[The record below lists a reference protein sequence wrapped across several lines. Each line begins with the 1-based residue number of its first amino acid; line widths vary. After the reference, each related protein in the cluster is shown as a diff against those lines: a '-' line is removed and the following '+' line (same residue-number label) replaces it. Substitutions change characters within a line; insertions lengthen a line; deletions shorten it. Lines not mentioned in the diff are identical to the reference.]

1 MTKKYKL
8 ELTRKQLSVI
18 QEACEFMSRFSAG
31 QFQYLPPSL
40 ESMLWK
46 KWESNEYCKRRDQWE
61 MYLEHAKKAM
71 LDLYVNE
78 SLGIGHP
85 ELSEESKICYDIY
98 RPILEEFEQE
108 YQVANPDNLS
118 HSVYAHEGLSYSKE
132 GRITIKTE

>member
-1 MTKKYKL
+1 MKKYKL
-8 ELTRKQLSVI
+8 ELTHKQLSVI

-31 QFQYLPPSL
+31 QFQYLPPSFVDQL
-40 ESMLWK
+40 YK
-46 KWESNEYCKRRDQWE
+46 KWDDTNEYCRRRDTWE
-61 MYLEHAKKAM
+61 IHLEYAKKAM
-71 LDLYVNE
+71 LGLSQNE

-108 YQVANPDNLS
+108 YQAANPDNLS
-118 HSVYAHEGLSYSKE
+118 YSVYAYEGLPYSKE